1 MHNTIILIITN
12 LPTLNQHR
20 YRECLAEMEIS
31 ADLQRTNYLR
41 EKAKSKDGDETEDIG
56 FKLLEQRKKAL
67 LDDAAAVDVGE

>member
-1 MHNTIILIITN
+1 
-12 LPTLNQHR
+12 
-20 YRECLAEMEIS
+20 MEIS

-67 LDDAAAVDVGE
+67 LDDAAAVDAGE